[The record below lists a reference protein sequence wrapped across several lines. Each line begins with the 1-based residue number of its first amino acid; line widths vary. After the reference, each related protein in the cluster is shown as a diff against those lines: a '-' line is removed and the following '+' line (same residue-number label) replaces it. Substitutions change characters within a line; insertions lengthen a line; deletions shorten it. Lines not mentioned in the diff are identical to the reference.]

1 MEKKATEPDN
11 KQIYR
16 SAPCSPEKKLQETDS
31 YFSIVIVLNRMC
43 LFDWIGKG
51 KSLAMM
57 NL

>member
-31 YFSIVIVLNRMC
+31 YFSIVIVLNRIFVY
-43 LFDWIGKG
+43 LIELERE
-51 KSLAMM
+51 SP
-57 NL
+57 